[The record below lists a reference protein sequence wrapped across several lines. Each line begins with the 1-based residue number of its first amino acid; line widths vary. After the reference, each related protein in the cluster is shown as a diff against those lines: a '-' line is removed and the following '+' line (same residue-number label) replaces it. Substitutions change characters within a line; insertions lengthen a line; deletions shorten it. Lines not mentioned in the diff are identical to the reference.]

1 MALSGSEC
9 KNDFRNSRIRA
20 GVTGAIRFGNRFKRL
35 PGREDPMTA
44 AKRVSVRDV
53 AEAAGVTIGSVSRV
67 LNGGRYVSDE
77 LRAKVL
83 AAAQALQYQPHAG
96 ARSLRLGR
104 TQTIGCMVSEI
115 ENPLY
120 AAFVAAVEAALGAHG
135 YTLLLANSHHSRQRE
150 TEILEMFQHRGMDGA
165 VVTTSFN
172 WSDDARNP
180 FAASR
185 LPLVLIDRDLAL
197 PCDRVQMA
205 HREGIAQAVRYL
217 HSLGHRRIA
226 LLSAG
231 PGLRP
236 TDERVAGYRDAHRQL
251 KLPVDEQLLRLTAAP
266 TLSGA
271 DEMRALLALHAPP
284 TALIGL
290 GTRLLS
296 GAMQCARASGLALP
310 RDLSV
315 IAISSPA
322 LLEFADPPLDYVH
335 FDLERAG
342 TAAAQLLLDR
352 LGDGAGQPPRTVDVP
367 MALVV
372 RASCA
377 PPAAPRSPRK
387 RR

>member
-1 MALSGSEC
+1 MD
-9 KNDFRNSRIRA
+9 K
-20 GVTGAIRFGNRFKRL
+20 
-35 PGREDPMTA
+35 

-83 AAAQALQYQPHAG
+83 AAAQRLQYQPHAG

-115 ENPLY
+115 QNPLY
-120 AAFVAAVEAALGAHG
+120 AAFVAAVEAQLDPHG

-150 TEILEMFQHRGMDGA
+150 VQILEMFQRRGMDGA

-172 WSDDARNP
+172 WHDEPANP
-180 FAASR
+180 FAAST
-185 LPLVLIDRDLAL
+185 LPLVMMDRDLAL
-197 PCDRVQMA
+197 PCDQVHMG

-226 LLSAG
+226 LLTAG

-236 TDERVAGYRDAHRQL
+236 ADERVAGYVDAHRRL
-251 KLPVDEQLLRLTAAP
+251 KLPVDEQLLRLSAAP

-271 DEMRALLALHAPP
+271 DDMRALLALASPP

-290 GTRLLS
+290 GTQLLS
-296 GAMQCARASGLALP
+296 GAMQWLRAQGLTIP

-322 LLEFADPPLDYVH
+322 LLEFADPPMSYVH

-342 TAAAQLLLDR
+342 RAAAQLLLQR
-352 LGDGAGQPPRTVDVP
+352 LGDGKAAAPQAVDVP
-367 MALVV
+367 MDLVV
-372 RASCA
+372 RESCA
-377 PPAAPRSPRK
+377 APT
-387 RR
+387 RRR